1 MENDVKNS
9 HRETPGKGK
18 LEIWQAHCQ
27 KDEKWIILG
36 SIFAKE
42 RLGFHFSFIFHS
54 FFIHFSFNFEKIG
67 NKMKWKMM

>member
-9 HRETPGKGK
+9 YRETPGKGK

-42 RLGFHFSFIFHS
+42 RFHFSFIL
-54 FFIHFSFNFEKIG
+54 SFNFETNG
-67 NKMKWKMM
+67 NKMKWKMI